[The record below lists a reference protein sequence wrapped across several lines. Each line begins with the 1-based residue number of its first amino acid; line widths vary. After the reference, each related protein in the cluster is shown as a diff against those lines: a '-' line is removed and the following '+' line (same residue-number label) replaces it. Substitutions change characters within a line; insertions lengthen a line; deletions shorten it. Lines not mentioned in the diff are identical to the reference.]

1 MDYEITLLIF
11 IERKNLMNQNNYSNS
26 EKQSAKGRKSMLIIG
41 IILLNISVFM
51 AAFVFSFNMI
61 INPIGER
68 DEQVQTLTE
77 QNIKLESDAQLLQ
90 DQLEVVESELDT
102 YKKRYNSSS
111 SSSGSSK
118 NSSGS
123 SLSSGSSNSSSSS
136 SDYEDSDEDTHRSSR
151 DGGEINMDND

>member
-1 MDYEITLLIF
+1 
-11 IERKNLMNQNNYSNS
+11 MNRDNYSNS

-61 INPIGER
+61 INPISER
-68 DEQVQTLTE
+68 DDQVQTLTE
-77 QNIKLESDAQLLQ
+77 QNIKLESDASLLQ

-102 YKKRYNSSS
+102 YKKRYDSSNSSGS
-111 SSSGSSK
+111 SSK
-118 NSSGS
+118 NSSSGGS
-123 SLSSGSSNSSSSS
+123 SSGSA
-136 SDYEDSDEDTHRSSR
+136 SDYDDDDSDYDSDEDSYENSDENSYESTRRSSR